1 MTIAAP
7 RVPSWQHPATCPG
20 EAAPDTRPEPEHLG
34 HGGPEAGQCEQC
46 RHHQHSERSHHAR
59 ILNPFFRFIHRFSGE
74 YILQHLYSTHSRKIF
89 QHCPKIFDNVDILH
103 PAQSVL
109 TLGSDSRFQ
118 VPRVSTFENYDNRH
132 ASREKTYQH

>member
-1 MTIAAP
+1 MNSA
-7 RVPSWQHPATCPG
+7 
-20 EAAPDTRPEPEHLG
+20 DTTNTQSDLIMPE
-34 HGGPEAGQCEQC
+34 
-46 RHHQHSERSHHAR
+46 
-59 ILNPFFRFIHRFSGE
+59 
-74 YILQHLYSTHSRKIF
+74 YSTRFLGSSTDSPVSTSYDNISTLHTREKYFNIA
-89 QHCPKIFDNVDILH
+89 PKIFDNVDILH

>member
-74 YILQHLYSTHSRKIF
+74 YILHLATSLLYTLAKNISTLPQKYLIMLIF
-89 QHCPKIFDNVDILH
+89 SILL
-103 PAQSVL
+103 SL
-109 TLGSDSRFQ
+109 C
-118 VPRVSTFENYDNRH
+118 
-132 ASREKTYQH
+132 